1 MSFCSTNWTQLD
13 EEDLA
18 SFLENFLENHLID
31 QINRSKPDNADKI
44 RLSPFSTSRH
54 DSLIHRHITYAV
66 C

>member
-31 QINRSKPDNADKI
+31 QINRSQPDNADKI
-44 RLSPFSTSRH
+44 RLSHFF
-54 DSLIHRHITYAV
+54 DK
-66 C
+66 